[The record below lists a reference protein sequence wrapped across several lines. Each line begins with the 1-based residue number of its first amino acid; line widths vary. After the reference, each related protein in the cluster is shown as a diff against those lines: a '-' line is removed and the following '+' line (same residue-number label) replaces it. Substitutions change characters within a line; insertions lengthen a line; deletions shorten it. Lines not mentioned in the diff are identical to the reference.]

1 MKEKI
6 KQITNTNQFHISMVA
21 LIVVAIIFVAG
32 VTALKYNVEGESKP
46 PFNISKMSV
55 ISNVDGTDV
64 EDTENKIETMKE
76 KIPEIKDIKLIKENE
91 DGTKEYVL
99 ESDKDVDLRKIVFN
113 EFAKENITIFEMKKA
128 DTTLED
134 AFMKLI
140 EGGEK

>member
-6 KQITNTNQFHISMVA
+6 
-21 LIVVAIIFVAG
+21 
-32 VTALKYNVEGESKP
+32 
-46 PFNISKMSV
+46 
-55 ISNVDGTDV
+55 
-64 EDTENKIETMKE
+64 TEIN
-76 KIPEIKDIKLIKENE
+76 DIKLIKYNV
-91 DGTKEYVL
+91 DVTKEYVL

>member
-1 MKEKI
+1 MRREVKKLM
-6 KQITNTNQFHISMVA
+6 TAALSM
-21 LIVVAIIFVAG
+21 AIIVAAG
-32 VTALKYNVEGESKP
+32 NTINSGASQK
-46 PFNISKMSV
+46 
-55 ISNVDGTDV
+55 
-64 EDTENKIETMKE
+64 KE
-76 KIPEIKDIKLIKENE
+76 KIPEIKNIKLIKENE
-91 DGTKEYVL
+91 DGTKQYVL

>member
-1 MKEKI
+1 MKAIDNKELILALEELEKEKGI
-6 KQITNTNQFHISMVA
+6 K
-21 LIVVAIIFVAG
+21 
-32 VTALKYNVEGESKP
+32 
-46 PFNISKMSV
+46 
-55 ISNVDGTDV
+55 
-64 EDTENKIETMKE
+64 
-76 KIPEIKDIKLIKENE
+76 
-91 DGTKEYVL
+91 KEYVL